1 MDYYQARI
9 SIETA
14 RLMEQ
19 VKRLYEN
26 KKGVSIT
33 RADVLMSAYEDSL
46 WVNDWQKD
54 VREVPVSIEKV
65 DIKPSAQKLKVHIS
79 DDVEKGIKRLK
90 QEIPGQIN
98 SRSVTYGV
106 VIDYIL
112 KAAYIKNTCD
122 EENGSPVQIVE
133 RKIRKVVARYKKN
146 LSNEQEIGKTEHIID
161 IIEQLEDDLIKE
173 INRG

>member
-54 VREVPVSIEKV
+54 VREEPVSIEKV

-79 DDVEKGIKRLK
+79 DDVEQGIKRLK
-90 QEIPGQIN
+90 QEIPSQIN

-106 VIDYIL
+106 VIEYIL
-112 KAAYIKNTCD
+112 KAAYIKNIRD
-122 EENGSPVQIVE
+122 EEIGSPVQIAE
-133 RKIRKVVARYKKN
+133 RKIREVVARYKKN
-146 LSNEQEIGKTEHIID
+146 LSKELEIGNSERIMD
-161 IIEQLEDDLIKE
+161 IIKQLEDDLIKE
-173 INRG
+173 INRS